1 MRQRGRHHGDN
12 DQSDLLRAGETPS
25 VERTPAT
32 AADAV
37 LGLQRQAGNRSVVE
51 LLSGRGPE
59 ALRAQVQRDADETV
73 GETTTGGDPAAAPMT
88 EVATASNATM
98 AIPDLD
104 LVMPITSYRNAGA
117 PQGAGGGG
125 GTAAHS
131 IIVTLPTAGLDPRV
145 TDGLLRGDRWATV
158 ALSSSGYTLTLRDV
172 TADSFSTA
180 GSTATL
186 TLNFGTGTYSS

>member
-1 MRQRGRHHGDN
+1 M
-12 DQSDLLRAGETPS
+12 
-25 VERTPAT
+25 
-32 AADAV
+32 
-37 LGLQRQAGNRSVVE
+37 VE

-73 GETTTGGDPAAAPMT
+73 GETTTGGDPAAAPM
-88 EVATASNATM
+88 
-98 AIPDLD
+98 
-104 LVMPITSYRNAGA
+104 ITSYRNAGA

-131 IIVTLPTAGLDPRV
+131 IIVTLPAAGLDPRV